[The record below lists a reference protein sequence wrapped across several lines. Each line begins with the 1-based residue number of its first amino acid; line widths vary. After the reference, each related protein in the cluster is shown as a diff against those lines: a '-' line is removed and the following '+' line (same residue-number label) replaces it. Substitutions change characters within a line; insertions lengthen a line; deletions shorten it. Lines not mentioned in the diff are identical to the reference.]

1 MTTQIVFNID
11 PTIKAKAMKRA
22 KHLGVPFASV
32 LKMATRAFADGKFNI
47 EMVPE
52 EKFNPKTRRQIEAAL
67 HDIKERKNLV
77 SFKDQKDLDDYLLS
91 I

>member
-11 PTIKAKAMKRA
+11 PAVKAKAMKRA

-32 LKMATRAFADGKFNI
+32 LKMATKAFAEGKFNV

-52 EKFNPKTRRQIEAAL
+52 EKFNPKTRRIIDAAL
-67 HDIKERKNLV
+67 RDIEQGKNLKT
-77 SFKDQKDLDDYLLS
+77 FKSQKDLDDYLLS